1 MMDNIKFLLSIESKG
16 VKLGLSRTVSLLQ
29 SCGNPHRADNIIQIV
44 GTNGKG
50 STTYMIYKI
59 LSDAGYKIGVGIKDT
74 LIMTEI
80 ERSTMRWR
88 WSALILYLMICFYD
102 FMFVPIWFGLNRPE
116 LATFIEIL
124 NTVEDPLIQLEL
136 MKKMTGQHSPFTL
149 MGGGLFHLAFGAIL
163 TGSAFGI
170 GKS

>member
-1 MMDNIKFLLSIESKG
+1 
-16 VKLGLSRTVSLLQ
+16 
-29 SCGNPHRADNIIQIV
+29 
-44 GTNGKG
+44 
-50 STTYMIYKI
+50 
-59 LSDAGYKIGVGIKDT
+59 
-74 LIMTEI
+74 MTEI

-88 WSALILYLMICFYD
+88 WSALILYLAICFYD

-116 LATFIEIL
+116 LAQFIDIL

-136 MKKMTGQHSPFTL
+136 MKKLTGQHNPFTL

-170 GKS
+170 GKD

>member
-1 MMDNIKFLLSIESKG
+1 
-16 VKLGLSRTVSLLQ
+16 
-29 SCGNPHRADNIIQIV
+29 
-44 GTNGKG
+44 
-50 STTYMIYKI
+50 
-59 LSDAGYKIGVGIKDT
+59 
-74 LIMTEI
+74 
-80 ERSTMRWR
+80 MRWR

-136 MKKMTGQHSPFTL
+136 MKKMTGQHNPFTL

-170 GKS
+170 GKN